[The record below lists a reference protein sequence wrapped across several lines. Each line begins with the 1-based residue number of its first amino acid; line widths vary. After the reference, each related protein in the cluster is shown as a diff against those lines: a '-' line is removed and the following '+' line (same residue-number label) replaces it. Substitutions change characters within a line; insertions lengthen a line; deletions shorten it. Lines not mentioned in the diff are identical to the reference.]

1 MSADFNHPPVVMVFA
16 GLDPS
21 GAAGIQ
27 ADIEAIASLGA
38 HAAPLITALTIQD
51 TAQFLRLE
59 PVDPAFLWGQARLI
73 LDDIPIAGFKIG
85 LIGSA
90 AVAEVIQA
98 VLDDH
103 ADLPVVLDPVLA
115 AGSGTPTADDATLNA
130 IKGLLPRV
138 TLCTPNS
145 PELWRFTDQ
154 PKSSLASAAQRLI
167 ELGAKHVLLTGT
179 HEATDQVRNVLYG
192 PEGLIQAWQWGRLPG
207 EYHGSGC
214 TLAAACAALLA
225 RGVPLLEAV
234 EEAQTYTW
242 EALQNGYRI
251 GRGQQHPNRFFWKP
265 KALLG
270 D

>member
-1 MSADFNHPPVVMVFA
+1 MVFA

-38 HAAPLITALTIQD
+38 HAAPLITAVTIQN

-59 PVDPAFLWGQARLI
+59 LVNPAFFREQARRI
-73 LDDIPIAGFKIG
+73 LDDMPIAGFKIG

-90 AVAEVIQA
+90 AIAEVIQE

-103 ADLPVVLDPVLA
+103 PDLPTVLDPVLA
-115 AGSGTPTADDATLNA
+115 SGSGTPLADSATLAA
-130 IKGLLPRV
+130 IKNLLPYT
-138 TLCTPNS
+138 TLSTPNS
-145 PELWRFTDQ
+145 LELRRLTDQ
-154 PKSSLASAAQRLI
+154 PTSSLASAVQRLI
-167 ELGAKHVLLTGT
+167 DLGAKHVLVTGT
-179 HEATDQVRNVLYG
+179 HEATDEVRNSLYG
-192 PEGLIQAWQWGRLPG
+192 PEGLVHAWPWERLPG

-225 RGVPLLEAV
+225 RGVPLVDAV
-234 EEAQTYTW
+234 EEAQAYTW
-242 EALQNGYRI
+242 EALRTGHQI
-251 GRGQQHPNRFFWKP
+251 GRGQKHPNRFFWKP
-265 KALLG
+265 QAPAG